1 MPTARPF
8 PCGATGARDRFR
20 HPALT
25 VASRGPTEALRR
37 FVDQYAMNLDHVAVL
52 LALRDH
58 EGSAQS
64 PTSLALLS
72 RLDRGVVD
80 RALGD
85 LAAWRLLRRDGS
97 QLAFDPP
104 AAQRPLVDE
113 LIELYRTKP
122 VTLIRMIY
130 ARPPR

>member
-1 MPTARPF
+1 
-8 PCGATGARDRFR
+8 
-20 HPALT
+20 
-25 VASRGPTEALRR
+25 VASRGPSEALRR

-64 PTSLALLS
+64 PTSLAALS

-97 QLAFDPP
+97 HLAFDPP
-104 AAQRPLVDE
+104 VAQRPLVDE

-130 ARPPR
+130 ARPAR